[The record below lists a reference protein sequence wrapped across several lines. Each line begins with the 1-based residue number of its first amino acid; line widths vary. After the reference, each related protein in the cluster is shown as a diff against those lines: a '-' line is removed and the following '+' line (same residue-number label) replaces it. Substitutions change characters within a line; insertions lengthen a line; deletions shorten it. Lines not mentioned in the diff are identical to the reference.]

1 MKLIL
6 SIPLITG
13 IVSLCLSPIL
23 IPLYFVKIACHDY
36 DSHSCDDYDSDYDSD
51 AYDRSGRDIINRKN
65 HDGFSNC

>member
-13 IVSLCLSPIL
+13 AISLCLSPIL
-23 IPLYFVKIACHDY
+23 FFIYWLVIKCEEH
-36 DSHSCDDYDSDYDSD
+36 
-51 AYDRSGRDIINRKN
+51 DRSGRDIINRKK

>member
-13 IVSLCLSPIL
+13 AISLCLSPIL
-23 IPLYFVKIACHDY
+23 IPIFYLKIVCE
-36 DSHSCDDYDSDYDSD
+36 S
-51 AYDRSGRDIINRKN
+51 YDRSGRDIINRKK

>member
-23 IPLYFVKIACHDY
+23 IPLYFVKIACENY
-36 DSHSCDDYDSDYDSD
+36 DRGYVSHRSN
-51 AYDRSGRDIINRKN
+51 RSGRDIINRKK